1 MSYFADR
8 VANKAKLLCVVLAA
22 AGLFTILIGLFHD
35 NKVVMI
41 GLVFATGMCV
51 IGGQLTL
58 NAFSS
63 NFYPAHCRATGA
75 GWALGVGRFGSI
87 LGPLFGSLFIAMQMP
102 VSQIF
107 ILSAIPAILAALFIS
122 QVRAP
127 KAKAETYQWTAT
139 IKDGSAL

>member
-1 MSYFADR
+1 MIYRRSNS
-8 VANKAKLLCVVLAA
+8 VSKSVSANPKKLSSRLAC
-22 AGLFTILIGLFHD
+22 LFFLSL
-35 NKVVMI
+35 I

-87 LGPLFGSLFIAMQMP
+87 LGPLFGSLFIGMQMP

-122 QVRAP
+122 QVKAP
-127 KAKAETYQWTAT
+127 KAKDEVREWKGQV
-139 IKDGSAL
+139 KESSPL